1 KESHI
6 GQPHSIKPDIDNLL
20 KTILD
25 AGNNKLWTDDVL
37 ISDIR
42 TFKKWDSTA
51 RTVLIIEE
59 LNDDEQDVQPL
70 QR

>member
-1 KESHI
+1 
-6 GQPHSIKPDIDNLL
+6 
-20 KTILD
+20 
-25 AGNNKLWTDDVL
+25 NNKLWTDDVL